1 MIIFLFLCLI
11 WKRDFRDKW
20 HMFLY
25 SLGVPVTQLTESEKK
40 LSSELLYILSVA
52 RIYLQQLTKSILF
65 TSCCAEQ
72 TVDTHYCI
80 AVTAACGLIFSFFHQ
95 TGDRW
100 GTAAFSSDSSTH
112 HLCIHMHT
120 HPFNGPFSGT
130 TRVRRYQ
137 ILLKQETVSCSCISW
152 ATCKSAPRSRQI
164 TTPAPHH
171 SVFYRPDALVH
182 NACELHCHLPFWYWL
197 TWVVLDK
204 GPLNVCVDSRNRVQ

>member
-1 MIIFLFLCLI
+1 MILALIVIIMIIFLFLCLI

-25 SLGVPVTQLTESEKK
+25 SLGVPVTQLTKSEKK

-80 AVTAACGLIFSFFHQ
+80 AVTATCGLIFSFFHQ

-100 GTAAFSSDSSTH
+100 GTAAFFLTPVRIT
-112 HLCIHMHT
+112 CAYTCTHT
-120 HPFNGPFSGT
+120 HLTALFPGLPGWDGT
-130 TRVRRYQ
+130 RKVKP
-137 ILLKQETVSCSCISW
+137 I
-152 ATCKSAPRSRQI
+152 
-164 TTPAPHH
+164 
-171 SVFYRPDALVH
+171 
-182 NACELHCHLPFWYWL
+182 
-197 TWVVLDK
+197 
-204 GPLNVCVDSRNRVQ
+204 

>member
-80 AVTAACGLIFSFFHQ
+80 AVTATCGLIFSFFHQ

-100 GTAAFSSDSSTH
+100 GIAAFSSDTSTH

-137 ILLKQETVSCSCISW
+137 KGKTNLDFTEARDSEWQLHQLGHTQVCTSLQTDNHASTSPLSFLQAGC
-152 ATCKSAPRSRQI
+152 TCA
-164 TTPAPHH
+164 
-171 SVFYRPDALVH
+171 
-182 NACELHCHLPFWYWL
+182 
-197 TWVVLDK
+197 
-204 GPLNVCVDSRNRVQ
+204 